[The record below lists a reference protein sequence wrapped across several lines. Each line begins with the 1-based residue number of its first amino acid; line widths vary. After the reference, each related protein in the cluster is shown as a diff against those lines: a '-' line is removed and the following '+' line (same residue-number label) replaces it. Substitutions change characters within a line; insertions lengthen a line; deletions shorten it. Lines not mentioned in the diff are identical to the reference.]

1 MSAALTI
8 PGRGMALT
16 RDFIE
21 TVRSRASDDP
31 MFRRQL
37 LCDGLEALL
46 EGELEVGKSV
56 LRDYINATI
65 GFEKLAAKVGTPSKS
80 LHRMFGPHG
89 NPKSA
94 NLFSVISTLQQAE
107 RVRLEVSVS
116 DGG

>member
-1 MSAALTI
+1 
-8 PGRGMALT
+8 MALT

-31 MFRRQL
+31 AFRRQL
-37 LCDGLEALL
+37 LCEGLKALL
-46 EGELEVGKSV
+46 EGELEAGKTV

-65 GFEKLAAKVGTPSKS
+65 GFEDLATRVGTPSKS

-89 NPKSA
+89 NPRST
-94 NLFSVISTLQQAE
+94 NLFSVISTLRQAE
-107 RVRLEVSVS
+107 RIRLEVSVS